1 MRVETVLRIGMFDE
15 RFLLRFD
22 MVDLA
27 RRAAGIARTVFVPH
41 VTVVRDPVR
50 AGVRGRAASFWRRC
64 VSACRYFNKWGWL
77 RDAERDRIN
86 GRALRQLGPARRRL
100 DDVSP
105 AGTDVAG

>member
-1 MRVETVLRIGMFDE
+1 
-15 RFLLRFD
+15 
-22 MVDLA
+22 
-27 RRAAGIARTVFVPH
+27 
-41 VTVVRDPVR
+41 
-50 AGVRGRAASFWRRC
+50 

-86 GRALRQLGPARRRL
+86 GRALRRLGPARSRL